1 MSVLTFDA
9 RASIGSHC
17 LHSRASSA
25 QGLDHAGQHFT
36 FCLAHANLTRMEGPL
51 GPSASTALPRA
62 WYGAALAEFLS
73 AEPDGV
79 LGRLAA
85 NSGFADVPEQKDA

>member
-1 MSVLTFDA
+1 MLRPVRAKTAYCKPA
-9 RASIGSHC
+9 R
-17 LHSRASSA
+17 
-25 QGLDHAGQHFT
+25 QPFT
-36 FCLAHANLTRMEGPL
+36 FRLAHANRARMEGPL
-51 GPSASTALPRA
+51 GTSASTALPRA
-62 WYGAALAEFLS
+62 WYGAALAEFLI